1 MNRLY
6 ETKFGEQFR
15 EALDL
20 PFSPLL
26 PKDKIGLLRWRLYVR
41 ERCLEDQDFRQQ
53 IIDACSQDVVFFC
66 LTFCYFHE
74 VRSTSDEIGSFPAL
88 LWPDQIDILSLFQ
101 KYAGQ
106 TDMVISKTRG
116 IGLSFLISV
125 FYIWLFLYS
134 KHRLEI
140 GAVSKDDASLDVKNR
155 PSTLM
160 GKMDLILEFLPAWM
174 RLGSNGKPIYH
185 RTSTNHRL
193 EHLTLNNAIQGYSS
207 TDEKLRSA
215 RLFCCTV
222 DEASFLDIDI
232 QRYLASAYGTTPSM
246 IWCSTHNGSGSF
258 FHRLTQDEVSD
269 LIRIQT
275 FWWNNVY
282 HRRGLYRS
290 NKGQIEFLD
299 DFNWQEKYPEGYDF
313 SHENPGR
320 VRSPFVDRA
329 FLRPGIDRQVV
340 EEELYGIAAIAS
352 RKLIAPRVLEAA
364 RQHTTPALARGS
376 IDELGNF
383 VEDDLAGQLYFHH
396 DPMTPFTGRYFM
408 GCDPALGVTGA
419 ALAGLCVIDSVTG
432 MQVVSAAIPD
442 CPPITFAEIAV
453 RLARF
458 ITGAGSSYCKIVAES
473 TGVNVSFVNEIVRL
487 KYPSLYCESEGRVGV
502 HNRDRGLSWLSEL
515 GRAIQAREVRLQD
528 VRIIDDLEAFEIE
541 SRKLDLVYTGDDGH
555 GDLAIATSLAWH
567 GAKRPR
573 QAVLTTQKNSLELRG
588 GIEAEPLFKQR
599 KQASIGRLYSSR
611 FEN

>member
-1 MNRLY
+1 MNKLY
-6 ETKFGEQFR
+6 LTKHNESFPELL
-15 EALDL
+15 AL
-20 PFSPLL
+20 PFANLL
-26 PKDKIGLLRWRLYVR
+26 PTDRIGLLRWRLYVR
-41 ERCLEDQDFRQQ
+41 ERCLEDQEFRQQ

-66 LTFCYFHE
+66 QTFCYFHE
-74 VRSTSDEIGSFPAL
+74 VRSTGDEIGSFPAL
-88 LWPDQIDILSLFQ
+88 LWLDQKNILALLQ

-106 TDMVISKTRG
+106 TDMVVSKTRG

-125 FYIWLFLYS
+125 FYVWLFLFS
-134 KHRLEI
+134 RHRLEV
-140 GAVSKDDASLDVKNR
+140 GLVSKDDASLDVKGR
-155 PSTLM
+155 PSTLF
-160 GKMDLILEFLPAWM
+160 GKLDLILEYLPAWM
-174 RLGSNGKPIYH
+174 RLGSNGKPVYH

-193 EHLTLNNAIQGYSS
+193 EHLTLRNAVQGYAS

-215 RLFCCTV
+215 RLFCCAV
-222 DEASFLDIDI
+222 DEAAFLDVDI

-246 IWCSTHNGSGSF
+246 LWISTHNGSGSF

-269 LIRIQT
+269 LVRIET
-275 FWWNNVY
+275 YWWENEY

-290 NKGQIEFLD
+290 HKGQIEFLD
-299 DFNWQEKYPEGYDF
+299 TSYDWTKKPDYQF

-320 VRSPFVDRA
+320 VRSPFADKA
-329 FLRPGIDRQVV
+329 FNRPGVDKQVV

-352 RKLIAPRVLEAA
+352 RKLIRPEVLNAA

-376 IDELGNF
+376 IDDLGNF
-383 VEDDLAGQLYFHH
+383 IEDDLAGQLWFHH

-442 CPPITFAEIAV
+442 CPPIIFAEIAV

-528 VRIIDDLEAFEIE
+528 VRIIDDLGDFEIE
-541 SRKLDLVYTGDDGH
+541 SRKLDLVYTGDEGH
-555 GDLAIATSLAWH
+555 GDLAIAASLAWH

-599 KQASIGRLYSSR
+599 KQASIGKLYSSR
-611 FEN
+611 FER